1 MLICIFYEFSAA
13 YSTNCRYFVY
23 LVLLIFRV
31 GGKDKPTR
39 FLSFVE
45 AVHGFR
51 HLLTQE
57 DLDRAMSLCTSLKGH
72 LKSKFLVLS
81 DDRILP
87 PYQPKS
93 GKRSH
98 PDNSLDSVPGKRTH
112 QDPGVSGAQASAAS
126 ATSATPAASFSSV
139 VQTHLIPGVSVIQAS
154 AASAT
159 SAPPPTSF
167 PLVVP
172 QGPTVFPPLM
182 IQGQASARPVSFAS
196 AVMSVPPPLITQPAV
211 AEPGGSEVARA
222 NAPAASY
229 KVRSRQRGKGPAPAK
244 TMTGTTNSASRLT
257 PSRAAKGKK
266 DAPASTGTVTSPHE
280 QYESCDSNDEG
291 SVMEDQA

>member
-1 MLICIFYEFSAA
+1 MRTPRQNPTSPFVDPLLVSFTPSSLSAA
-13 YSTNCRYFVY
+13 
-23 LVLLIFRV
+23 
-31 GGKDKPTR
+31 
-39 FLSFVE
+39 
-45 AVHGFR
+45 
-51 HLLTQE
+51 
-57 DLDRAMSLCTSLKGH
+57 
-72 LKSKFLVLS
+72 
-81 DDRILP
+81 
-87 PYQPKS
+87 
-93 GKRSH
+93 
-98 PDNSLDSVPGKRTH
+98 
-112 QDPGVSGAQASAAS
+112 
-126 ATSATPAASFSSV
+126 
-139 VQTHLIPGVSVIQAS
+139 
-154 AASAT
+154 
-159 SAPPPTSF
+159 PPTSF

-196 AVMSVPPPLITQPAV
+196 AVMSVPPPLITQPSV

-222 NAPAASY
+222 TAPAVAY

-280 QYESCDSNDEG
+280 QYESCDSNNEG